1 MKLLQSNSQRAGDP
15 VNFSL
20 SAIERDRIC
29 LDCPLRD
36 CVGIES
42 RECPIRIEQRR
53 VWREKHKQRRET
65 RRIIQDPPANSR
77 FL

>member
-20 SAIERDRIC
+20 SASERDRIC

-53 VWREKHKQRRET
+53 VWREKHKQRRD
-65 RRIIQDPPANSR
+65 QDGLAPSPVSR
-77 FL
+77 